1 MENTKSR
8 GNADFQQHSQSKC
21 DRTYPKRGGLSSRAG
36 NDPFMVDLAID
47 FDTNSS
53 YHRHTPQ
60 VNQTPCVADDDDL
73 EDKNW
78 RELLQRSSSAREGQ
92 VQPTQDPT
100 WAKTTKAQDVRGTKL
115 RESLRYILPPWRRGD
130 GKGLLRRRSN
140 QSTAQ
145 SPEPVSAATQTT
157 PRQLTPLANQ
167 RGANDKGTTCHVA
180 GTGATCLH
188 MTVWL
193 LEDLVSW
200 CDSLDTASVDNL
212 LSNFRDAI
220 SACSRIA
227 DCERCGGDGSA
238 SDNNTILLVTA
249 ARYMS
254 TICDSIVRLYVNMH
268 STYMQNRHDGAHPR
282 LSSPSGIFY
291 TSASGDDERVS
302 PPAKEAHLDGSDSL
316 SKQEQDVTDFDKFLE
331 QLKIKET
338 HRKSNFAYLIEVLD
352 ATSKAKE
359 ALQQCVS
366 ADCGW

>member
-1 MENTKSR
+1 
-8 GNADFQQHSQSKC
+8 
-21 DRTYPKRGGLSSRAG
+21 
-36 NDPFMVDLAID
+36 
-47 FDTNSS
+47 
-53 YHRHTPQ
+53 
-60 VNQTPCVADDDDL
+60 
-73 EDKNW
+73 
-78 RELLQRSSSAREGQ
+78 
-92 VQPTQDPT
+92 
-100 WAKTTKAQDVRGTKL
+100 
-115 RESLRYILPPWRRGD
+115 
-130 GKGLLRRRSN
+130 
-140 QSTAQ
+140 
-145 SPEPVSAATQTT
+145 
-157 PRQLTPLANQ
+157 
-167 RGANDKGTTCHVA
+167 
-180 GTGATCLH
+180 

-291 TSASGDDERVS
+291 TSASGDDERGS

-316 SKQEQDVTDFDKFLE
+316 SKPEQNVSFSSYHISSSLERLHVLRSIIVVQVTDFDKFLE